1 MEVKKTDKASLKGNN
16 MLYFLGGLNVVLL
29 LIWGAFNYQQHE
41 KVVVIEEPQEIVET
55 TEAVLVEIPEP
66 ETPPPPPPPQD
77 EPPPPPPPEIPQM
90 IEETPEPV
98 PPPPIAE
105 QKHKAPD
112 IPTGPVSTGPVKKVD
127 LSGLK
132 TKTEAA
138 PKEEREVEP
147 VTVNRVAEMAVY
159 PGCEKSKGKGT
170 RALVGCLG
178 EKLSKDILKYLD
190 TEFPDVDK
198 AKVAVQLEFIIG
210 TDGYIQKIQPKRGD
224 DVFKPEAKRAME
236 KVADYLRRK
245 GKKIQPAKM
254 SDGSQVPLIFTQP
267 VILQN
272 PDY

>member
-1 MEVKKTDKASLKGNN
+1 MEVKKTDKASLRGNN

-29 LIWGAFNYQQHE
+29 LILLAFNYKKHE
-41 KVVVIEEPQEIVET
+41 KAIVIEEPQEIVET
-55 TEAVLVEIPEP
+55 TEAVLIEIPEP

-147 VTVNRVAEMAVY
+147 VTVNRVANMAVY
-159 PGCEKSKGKGT
+159 PGCEKHRGKK
-170 RALVGCLG
+170 RDLVNCFG
-178 EKLSKDILKYLD
+178 EELSKDILKYLD

-198 AKVAVQLEFIIG
+198 AKVAVQLEFIVN
-210 TDGYIQKIQPKRGD
+210 TDGYIEKVNPLRGD
-224 DVFKPEAKRAME
+224 DVFKPEAKRALE
-236 KVADYLRRK
+236 KVADFLRRK
-245 GKKIQPAKM
+245 GKKIEPAKM
-254 SDGSQVPLIFTQP
+254 ADGSKAPLIFQRA
-267 VILQN
+267 VVLQN